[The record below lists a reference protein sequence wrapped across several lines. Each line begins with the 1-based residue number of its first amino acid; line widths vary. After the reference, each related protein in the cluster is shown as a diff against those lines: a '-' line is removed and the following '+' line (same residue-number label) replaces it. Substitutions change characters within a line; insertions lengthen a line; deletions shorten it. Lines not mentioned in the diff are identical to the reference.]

1 MQHGRA
7 VIRALLTFLLISF
20 SWFGTASGAPRSGDN
35 AKEIA
40 QKVYVQGVDH
50 YKAGRLLEALAAFR
64 ASYDMVPSPNSH
76 LMIARSLREKGEL
89 VEAYAE
95 FGKVV
100 LEADA
105 AAARDAKYRSASEA
119 SRAERAKLRAR
130 LTMLTIF
137 VKEPPDDL
145 RVLLGDKP
153 IEKERWG
160 RPVPVLPGALVA
172 RATAAGRAE
181 QRQELAAVP
190 GGDLV
195 VTFDFAAAAGTSSP
209 PIAARGPADTSLV
222 DSGPFPPGNGIPDI
236 PRQPARPP
244 PPPRDRTLAYVS
256 FGVGAAGLGTFIV
269 FGAINQSTF
278 NSLHDKCPSGR
289 CTPDLA
295 SEVDKGRR
303 AQTIANVGFGVALVG
318 ATVGSILLVTG
329 ANETKTEEVARRSV
343 KPALTDL
350 SIGPH
355 AVEVRGVF

>member
-1 MQHGRA
+1 MQQRRA
-7 VIRALLTFLLISF
+7 VIRALLTFLLICF
-20 SWFGTASGAPRSGDN
+20 SCFGTLSAAPRADDK

-76 LMIARSLREKGEL
+76 LMIARTLREHGEL
-89 VEAYAE
+89 IDAYAE

-105 AAARDAKYRSASEA
+105 AAARDPKYQSASQA
-119 SRAERAKLRAR
+119 SRAERAQLRAR
-130 LTMLTIF
+130 LTMVTIF
-137 VKEPPDDL
+137 VKDPPDDL
-145 RVLLGDKP
+145 RVLVADKS
-153 IEKERWG
+153 IDKERWG

-172 RATAAGRAE
+172 RATAAGHPE

-195 VTFDFAAAAGTSSP
+195 VTFDFGATSASGSSP
-209 PIAARGPADTSLV
+209 WASRGPAAPAPI
-222 DSGPFPPGNGIPDI
+222 DSSPFPPGNGIPDI
-236 PRQPARPP
+236 PRQPSLPP
-244 PPPRDRTLAYVS
+244 PPPRDRTLAFVS
-256 FGVGAAGLGTFIV
+256 FGVGAAGLVTFVI

-278 NSLHDKCPSGR
+278 NSLHDQCPSGR
-289 CTPDLA
+289 CPPALSSD
-295 SEVDKGRR
+295 VDKGRR

-329 ANETKTEEVARRSV
+329 ANEPKSEEVARRPG
-343 KPALTDL
+343 KPVLTDL

>member
-7 VIRALLTFLLISF
+7 VIPALLTFLLTFF
-20 SWFGTASGAPRSGDN
+20 SWFDAASGAPRAGDKT
-35 AKEIA
+35 KEIA

-76 LMIARSLREKGEL
+76 LMIARSLREHGDL
-89 VEAYAE
+89 IDSYYE

-105 AAARDAKYRSASEA
+105 AAAKDAKYESASQA

-130 LTMLTIF
+130 ITMVTIF
-137 VKEPPDDL
+137 VKDPPDDV
-145 RVLLGDKP
+145 RVVVGDRP
-153 IEKERWG
+153 IEKSYWG
-160 RPVPVLPGALVA
+160 RPVPILPGAVVA
-172 RATAAGRAE
+172 VATASGRSE

-195 VTFDFAAAAGTSSP
+195 VTFDFGPLSDRTP
-209 PIAARGPADTSLV
+209 PIAARGPAETF
-222 DSGPFPPGNGIPDI
+222 DSSPFPPGNGIPDI
-236 PRQPARPP
+236 PRQPSLPP
-244 PPPRDRTLAYVS
+244 PPPRDRTLAYAS
-256 FGVGAAGLGTFIV
+256 LGVGAAGLATFVI
-269 FGAINQSTF
+269 FGAVNQATF
-278 NSLHDKCPSGR
+278 NSLHDQCPGGR
-289 CTPDLA
+289 CAPTLS

-318 ATVGSILLVTG
+318 GTVGAILLVTG
-329 ANETKTEEVARRSV
+329 ASDAKAEEVARSPG
-343 KPALTDL
+343 KPAVTNL

-355 AVEVRGVF
+355 ALELGGVF

>member
-7 VIRALLTFLLISF
+7 VLPALLTFLLTFF
-20 SWFGTASGAPRSGDN
+20 SWFDTASGAPRPGDK

-76 LMIARSLREKGEL
+76 LMIARTLRDHGEWID
-89 VEAYAE
+89 AYFE

-105 AAARDAKYRSASEA
+105 AAASDAKYQPASQA
-119 SRAERAKLRAR
+119 SRSERAKLRAR
-130 LTMLTIF
+130 LTLITIF
-137 VKEPPDDL
+137 VKDPPEDL
-145 RVLLGDKP
+145 RVAVGDRA
-153 IEKERWG
+153 IERESWG

-172 RATAAGRAE
+172 RATSSGRPE
-181 QRQELAAVP
+181 QRQDVTAVP
-190 GGDLV
+190 GGDVV
-195 VTFDFAAAAGTSSP
+195 VTFDFGAASAAP
-209 PIAARGPADTSLV
+209 APIAARGTAESV
-222 DSGPFPPGNGIPDI
+222 GSGPFPPGSGIPDI
-236 PRQPARPP
+236 PRQPQRPL

-256 FGVGAAGLGTFIV
+256 FGVGAAGLATFVV

-278 NSLHDKCPSGR
+278 NSLHDQCPGGR
-289 CTPDLA
+289 CAPPLA

-318 ATVGSILLVTG
+318 ATLGAVLLVTG
-329 ANETKTEEVARRSV
+329 TGDAKAEEVARRPGKV
-343 KPALTDL
+343 VLTDL

-355 AVEVRGVF
+355 AAQVGGVF